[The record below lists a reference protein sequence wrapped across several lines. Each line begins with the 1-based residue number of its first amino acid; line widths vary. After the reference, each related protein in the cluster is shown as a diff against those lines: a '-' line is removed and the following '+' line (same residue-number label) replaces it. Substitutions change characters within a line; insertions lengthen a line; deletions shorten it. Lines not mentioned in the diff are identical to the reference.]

1 MCGVD
6 TIYCPAAHI
15 LFNYSGSGQKFT
27 GTADADGVTEAAV
40 DQGRFKED
48 KIFFTR

>member
-6 TIYCPAAHI
+6 TIYCPGAHI
-15 LFNYSGSGQKFT
+15 QLLRLRTEIFMET
-27 GTADADGVTEAAV
+27 ADGVTEAGV

>member
-1 MCGVD
+1 MVWIPS
-6 TIYCPAAHI
+6 TALLPTFI
-15 LFNYSGSGQKFT
+15 SGQLLRLRTEIFMET
-27 GTADADGVTEAAV
+27 ADGVTEAGV

>member
-15 LFNYSGSGQKFT
+15 FVHLLRLRTEIFMET
-27 GTADADGVTEAAV
+27 ADGVTEAAV

>member
-15 LFNYSGSGQKFT
+15 FVQLLRLRTEIFMET
-27 GTADADGVTEAAV
+27 ADGVTEAAV